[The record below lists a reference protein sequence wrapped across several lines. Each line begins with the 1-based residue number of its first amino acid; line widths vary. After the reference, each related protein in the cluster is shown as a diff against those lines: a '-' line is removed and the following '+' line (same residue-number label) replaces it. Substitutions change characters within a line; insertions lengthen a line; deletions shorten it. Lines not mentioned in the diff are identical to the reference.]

1 MSAFWPDKLVDF
13 VTIITGV
20 VVVIGGITG
29 LRQYFKVL
37 RLEGAKI
44 LLSMEEEFRRLLPT
58 YGLIENPQTYEAVIA
73 PLLRKVSGPDLLE
86 PKEVE
91 LVDQLDRCFRFFYVC
106 SVLNRDLGIDEGA
119 MNRAYYH
126 YIRGLLDEGK
136 PELCS
141 YLDQYYPRLCA
152 WIRRQPRL
160 EHGGSKAQVKASGAP
175 RDGTVELR

>member
-1 MSAFWPDKLVDF
+1 MSPFWPNELVDI

-44 LLSMEEEFRRLLPT
+44 LLTMEEEFRLLLPT
-58 YGLIENPQTYEAVIA
+58 YGLIESPQTYGTVVA
-73 PLLRKVSGPDLLE
+73 PLLRKFAGPDPLE
-86 PKEVE
+86 PGETE
-91 LVDQLDRCFRFFYVC
+91 LVDRLDRCFRFFCVC

-119 MNRAYYH
+119 LNRAYYH
-126 YIRGLLDEGK
+126 YIRGLLDQGK
-136 PELCS
+136 PELCC

-152 WIRRQPRL
+152 WIRRQHRL
-160 EHGGSKAQVKASGAP
+160 EHGGSRALVEASGAAENAVKQP
-175 RDGTVELR
+175 